1 MAGKRNKRPT
11 VSSSGLT
18 QSAIAALKAELVG
31 EPAPV
36 GWYTPSQLARM
47 LEISRC
53 KAVRFAIAK
62 KWVSARYMTTTED
75 GKRVLAK
82 HYLVQ

>member
-1 MAGKRNKRPT
+1 MAGKRNKGQPIQA
-11 VSSSGLT
+11 SGLT

-31 EPAPV
+31 EPAPA
-36 GWYTPSQLARM
+36 GWYTPSQLAKM
-47 LEISRC
+47 LEIPRC

-62 KWVSARYMTTTED
+62 KWNSARYMTTTED